1 VNKRFHLIRLLLLVA
16 GLVIAGCSA
25 HAIIPVKLTYTYPP
39 AEPMAYET
47 DAAFGAVAF
56 VDERTFDL
64 YLPYADGTVH
74 GKPARFVFTPADRS
88 NVRWLGKPS
97 RGREEP
103 DIAARFVLEPETLKG
118 KDGETVAQLER
129 GALVISFP
137 RNDVYKTLA
146 GQTIWLTPS
155 VSWDEVF
162 HIRGFYLKSPS
173 NLPESVGFDF
183 SKED

>member
-1 VNKRFHLIRLLLLVA
+1 MIRLLLLVA

-25 HAIIPVKLTYTYPP
+25 NAIIPVKLTYTYPP

-47 DAAFGAVAF
+47 EAAFGAVAF
-56 VDERTFDL
+56 VDKRTFDL

-74 GKPARFVFTPADRS
+74 SKPRRFVFTPVDRS
-88 NVRWLGKPS
+88 NVHWLGKS
-97 RGREEP
+97 ARGKEEP
-103 DIAARFVLEPETLKG
+103 DITARFVLEPEALK
-118 KDGETVAQLER
+118 DNNGETLAQLGR

-137 RNDVYKTLA
+137 PNDAYKTLA

-155 VSWDEVF
+155 VSWNEVF